1 MSEAAA
7 TRRVALVTGASRNI
21 GRAIALALAEEGVA
35 VALNA
40 RASLDALEG
49 VAAEIAARGGSAAA
63 FLADVAD
70 EAAVERMVDAVVR
83 RFGRLDILVNNAAIR
98 PRGALETLTLAEF
111 RAVTAVILDG
121 AFLCARAALPYLKRG
136 EQASIVNIGGLTGH
150 IGATG
155 RLHVVAGKAGLVGL
169 TKGLAQE
176 LAPFGIT
183 VNCVVPAP
191 STRCA
196 PRARSRAV
204 MPGIRRSSAA
214 RAAARRSRRWC
225 AISRDRRRA
234 TSPGRRSTSTVAP
247 TWREAHRRRGHH
259 YTLLTW
265 LFSAAAR

>member
-183 VNCVVPAP
+183 VNCVVPGAID
-191 STRCA
+191 TV
-196 PRARSRAV
+196 RAEGSVASGHAGHPPLLGRKGRSEEIAAMVRYLAG
-204 MPGIRRSSAA
+204 PAA
-214 RAAARRSRRWC
+214 RYITGQ
-225 AISRDRRRA
+225 AIHVN
-234 TSPGRRSTSTVAP
+234 GG
-247 TWREAHRRRGHH
+247 AHM
-259 YTLLTW
+259 
-265 LFSAAAR
+265 A